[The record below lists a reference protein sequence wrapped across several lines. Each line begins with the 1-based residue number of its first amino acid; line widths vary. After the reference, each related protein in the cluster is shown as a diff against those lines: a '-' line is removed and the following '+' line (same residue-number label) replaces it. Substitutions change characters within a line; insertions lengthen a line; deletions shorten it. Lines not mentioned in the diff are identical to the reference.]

1 MKRISYWIQQLRRKS
16 RPMSKLT
23 DKMDELQQ
31 RINVFTIFQL
41 NDVLRDFDE
50 GNISELFFRDI
61 IVYLNK
67 EKTKCLTVIILD
79 SSGTSIQLIE
89 ENKKGE
95 LPTFITKNLSY
106 DETVS
111 LVKTILRNYKIK
123 KLQHG

>member
-1 MKRISYWIQQLRRKS
+1 MKKINYWIQQLRRKS

-31 RINVFTIFQL
+31 KINIFTIFQL
-41 NDVLRDFDE
+41 NDLLRDFDE
-50 GNISELFFRDI
+50 GNVSDLFFRDI

-95 LPTFITKNLSY
+95 LPIFITKNLSY
-106 DETVS
+106 DETVL
-111 LVKTILRNYKIK
+111 LVKTILRRYKIK
-123 KLQHG
+123 KLHHG

>member
-1 MKRISYWIQQLRRKS
+1 MKKINYWIQQLRRKS

-50 GNISELFFRDI
+50 GNISDLFFRDI

-95 LPTFITKNLSY
+95 LPIFITKNLSY
-106 DETVS
+106 DETVL
-111 LVKTILRNYKIK
+111 LVKTILRRYKIK

>member
-16 RPMSKLT
+16 RPMSRLT
-23 DKMDELQQ
+23 DKMDELQR

-50 GNISELFFRDI
+50 GNISDLFFRDI

>member
-1 MKRISYWIQQLRRKS
+1 
-16 RPMSKLT
+16 MSKLT

-41 NDVLRDFDE
+41 DDVLRDFDE
-50 GNISELFFRDI
+50 GNISDLFFRDI

-89 ENKKGE
+89 ENTKGGN
-95 LPTFITKNLSY
+95 PTFLTKNLSFE
-106 DETVS
+106 ETVI
-111 LVKTILRNYKIK
+111 LVKTILRGYKIK

>member
-1 MKRISYWIQQLRRKS
+1 LKKINYWIQQLRRKS

-31 RINVFTIFQL
+31 KINIFTIFQL
-41 NDVLRDFDE
+41 NDLLRDFDE
-50 GNISELFFRDI
+50 GNVSDLFFRDI

-95 LPTFITKNLSY
+95 LPIFITKNLSY